1 MIIARLTVMSLAAFV
16 LAASVASAAD
26 PDLRLVEASR
36 RDDAAAVKALMI
48 AGVDVDTPAP
58 DGATALHWAVQND
71 DLAVVD
77 ELIRKGAKVSAT
89 TDLGITPLWIA
100 AKNSNAAII
109 ARLLTAG
116 ADPNIAPPT
125 GHTALMN
132 AARQG
137 GSEAVKAL
145 LAGGADP
152 NAREAAHDQTALMWA
167 AAQRHP
173 EVVRVLL
180 EGRADVRIRSK
191 SWKQRENICCQ
202 LHGGDENSAWVDM
215 GGFSALLFAAQSGD
229 VESARLLIAAGAD
242 VNDTAANGMSALVVA
257 AHLGQS
263 DVAKALLDAGA
274 DPNAA
279 GAGYTALHV
288 SATRGDL
295 ATTQALIDHRADL
308 NARQQE
314 GSPTLRVN
322 SGHALDFRMKGA
334 TPFFLAARSAQLD
347 VMRLLAAKGADTALT
362 LDDGRTAVTVLAAQ
376 VTQEGPRLSEAEAV
390 EAIKL
395 AIQLGTPV
403 NRAASNG
410 DTALHVAATWRR
422 DAVVQ
427 ALADNGAALNLRN
440 GKGETPLTIALNP
453 PAKQEGS
460 GVSDDYLYLLKHTS
474 TAALLRKLGAQS

>member
-1 MIIARLTVMSLAAFV
+1 MITGRLGHFCIAAWALAF
-16 LAASVASAAD
+16 SVANGAD
-26 PDLRLVEASR
+26 RDLRLIEASR
-36 RDDAAAVKALMI
+36 RDDTAAVTALI
-48 AGVDVDTPAP
+48 ASGLDVNGRAA
-58 DGATALHWAVQND
+58 DGATALHWAAQND
-71 DLAVVD
+71 DLVMAQQ
-77 ELIRKGAKVSAT
+77 LIRKGAKLNAV

-100 AKNSNAAII
+100 AKNASPAMIAVLLNAH
-109 ARLLTAG
+109 
-116 ADPNIAPPT
+116 ADPNLAPPT

-137 GSEAVKAL
+137 GAEAARAL
-145 LAGGADP
+145 LAGGANP
-152 NAREAAHDQTALMWA
+152 NAREAAHGQTALMWA
-167 AAQRHP
+167 AARRHSD
-173 EVVRVLL
+173 VVRILL
-180 EGRADVRIRSK
+180 AGGADVRVRSK
-191 SWKQRENICCQ
+191 AWKQRENICCQ

-215 GGFSALLFAAQSGD
+215 GGFSTLLFAAQAGD
-229 VESARLLIAAGAD
+229 VESTRLLIAAGAD

-257 AHLGQS
+257 AHMGQS
-263 DVAKALLDAGA
+263 DVAKALLGAGA

-279 GAGYTALHV
+279 GAGYAALHV

-308 NARQQE
+308 NVRQRE

-362 LDDGRTAVTVLAAQ
+362 LNDGRTAVTVLAAQ

-390 EAIKL
+390 AAIKL

-403 NRAASNG
+403 PRAESHG

-427 ALADNGAALNLRN
+427 ALADNGAALDVRN

-460 GVSDDYLYLLKHTS
+460 GVSDDYLYLLKHVS